1 MKKSWYTETF
11 NAHVLGYKCIF
22 MKELEFCLNCM
33 HGFVCLW
40 FIISLDIFLL
50 NWRRYCFRIMF
61 ANSYLSWCPWLLS
74 KEGFNNATRSVRIL
88 RKVERYVIV
97 LVLKARREQCFNFLQ
112 MFFQIL
118 IMLLHNL
125 KLLISRVFMLK
136 LNPVPTFPN
145 SFVKSWQ

>member
-1 MKKSWYTETF
+1 MYFYERTRILFKLHAWIC
-11 NAHVLGYKCIF
+11 L
-22 MKELEFCLNCM
+22 LEVYHL
-33 HGFVCLW
+33 
-40 FIISLDIFLL
+40 SRYFLL

-74 KEGFNNATRSVRIL
+74 KEGFYNATRTVRIL

-112 MFFQIL
+112 IFFQIL
-118 IMLLHNL
+118 IMLLRNL
-125 KLLISRVFMLK
+125 KLLMSRVFMLK